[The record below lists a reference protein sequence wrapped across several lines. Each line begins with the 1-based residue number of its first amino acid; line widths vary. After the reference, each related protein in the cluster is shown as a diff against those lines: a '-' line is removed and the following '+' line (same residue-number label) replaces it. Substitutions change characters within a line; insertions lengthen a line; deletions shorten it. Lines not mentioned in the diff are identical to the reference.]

1 MVEKKDIWYMV
12 YGLSMEHSS
21 ELKNEQIVEL
31 LDVDSTFTLP
41 IKQVNP
47 TLSQNDINMMQT
59 NTNQNVVSLPRMQ
72 QMQ

>member
-41 IKQVNP
+41 IKQVNS
-47 TLSQNDINMMQT
+47 TLSQNDKNMMQT
-59 NTNQNVVSLPRMQ
+59 NITNIMEMLRF
-72 QMQ
+72 